1 MKESN
6 KPTYLLWATMNFIKS
21 LFCSRDSIYSNY
33 YIVLSFLDNS
43 KLKLC
48 VSKEKQPQAAK
59 VAPTLAQC
67 IELHGSTDTIYI
79 ISTQSKALTRRSFAI
94 DLLLLPPPVSVAV
107 ILVAETNFSSYCI
120 CPVPVPW
127 QNDTGVICKR
137 TFRKAMVL
145 QEPLKYRRTI
155 LEKAPIALAK

>member
-48 VSKEKQPQAAK
+48 VSIENQPQAAK
-59 VAPTLAQC
+59 VAQC

-94 DLLLLPPPVSVAV
+94 DLLLLPHLSLWPSYQQLKR
-107 ILVAETNFSSYCI
+107 ILVPIAS
-120 CPVPVPW
+120 VPVPW

-145 QEPLKYRRTI
+145 QESLKYRRTI
-155 LEKAPIALAK
+155 LVKAPIALAK